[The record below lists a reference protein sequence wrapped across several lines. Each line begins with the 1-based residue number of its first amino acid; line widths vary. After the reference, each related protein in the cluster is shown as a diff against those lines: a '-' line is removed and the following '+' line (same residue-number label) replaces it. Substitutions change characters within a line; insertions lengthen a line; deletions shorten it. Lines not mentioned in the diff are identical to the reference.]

1 MISHQRKQRISGFFQ
16 NSKLTRR
23 SHRLNKRST
32 GSSATASMK
41 VDGGVASTTVLHKVK
56 VKEEAKECC
65 GFQQGSPQSATSV
78 GSNATSVS
86 GVVVVVT
93 TATAAST
100 TVIATTSSSNGNSN
114 GLTTVGA
121 AATPTTNT
129 TTNTV
134 PITSSGSSALQTSAI
149 ICHPSTPAATVAST
163 TARTPEPF
171 PVDLDIK
178 SKNKASPTSR
188 DKTAREENN
197 HPEALSPSS
206 QHHQSRHGLPASSG
220 AQTQSNGSRS
230 EYKGQLGCSRSSDND
245 SPMSTQPF
253 KADLEE
259 SSGTAGGGPSGGAST
274 GTSAGSVSTGG
285 ITTGGPSATCRN
297 DEQIEASPLVSNGA
311 RCITGVFAGHGKLK
325 RLLGTLVQ
333 FATDISADTGD
344 TVRTLVLALLSGTM
358 TAEEFHS
365 ALQEATNFPLR
376 GFVLPY
382 LKHTLPSLQRDLN
395 TAARAKNQTCA
406 QFLRS
411 NETAIL
417 EAVGLVPSGESV
429 EIFGEHGS
437 SGLGSG
443 NGGNQC
449 SAYYSMRSNSNP
461 NVGAIQHANNAT
473 SALHHYSGSTHAP
486 KRRASDT
493 PYYENGAI
501 LDDVPVYGKRPNPW
515 GPHHQQQ
522 QHQQQPQ
529 QQQQTENSSSYCW
542 YHPLHAAGGSIQ
554 GHGHG
559 HGHGP
564 SPVPPSLVQIN
575 QINAFSAPHH
585 LSQQQQQLS
594 HIQNGSSLDDEW
606 KNIHVML
613 NCILGMVEKTK
624 RALAIL
630 QRRGCSSPAAAPLP
644 PNVVVQNGNA
654 NNTGGN
660 NPSTNGTLAESST
673 GDRDGSLKRLS
684 GEIVAQ
690 TIRATEDRVAEVKRR
705 AEEAVLEVKRA
716 AVAEVQRAVA
726 VAVAESRASERLR
739 VHRLLDLPLSQRN
752 HGAVRQAS
760 FVRVH
765 GSSNVVET
773 SGRTAPTPTT
783 TSNSAPSTTDDDK
796 DGHLANIVGSSCW
809 NCGRPALETCGGCG
823 IARYCGSFCQH
834 RDWEAGGHH
843 ATCNNPLPR
852 EPRRSSSRSPPRIG
866 TANVTGSIN
875 DAEGS
880 TVSATASAISKGK

>member
-1 MISHQRKQRISGFFQ
+1 MKYIELLDFLKT
-16 NSKLTRR
+16 SKLTRKSRR
-23 SHRLNKRST
+23 SKHRLR
-32 GSSATASMK
+32 GSSGTASMK
-41 VDGGVASTTVLHKVK
+41 VDGGVASTTVLQKVK

-65 GFQQGSPQSATSV
+65 GFQQVSATSG
-78 GSNATSVS
+78 GSSGTS
-86 GVVVVVT
+86 VVVVVST
-93 TATAAST
+93 VTAAST
-100 TVIATTSSSNGNSN
+100 TVIATTSSNCNSN
-114 GLTTVGA
+114 GLTTVGI
-121 AATPTTNT
+121 AATIASTSTTTTVPTTSS
-129 TTNTV
+129 
-134 PITSSGSSALQTSAI
+134 TSNALQTSAI
-149 ICHPSTPAATVAST
+149 ICHPSTPIAAVASS
-163 TARTPEPF
+163 TAQTPEPL
-171 PVDLDIK
+171 PVDLDLK
-178 SKNKASPTSR
+178 SKNKVSPTSR
-188 DKTAREENN
+188 DKTTREENN
-197 HPEALSPSS
+197 HLEALSPSS
-206 QHHQSRHGLPASSG
+206 QHHQRHGLSTTNTP
-220 AQTQSNGSRS
+220 QTQTNGSRS

-245 SPMSTQPF
+245 SPMSSHPL
-253 KADLEE
+253 KPDLEE
-259 SSGTAGGGPSGGAST
+259 STGGTST
-274 GTSAGSVSTGG
+274 GTSASSTSTVPTVTAS
-285 ITTGGPSATCRN
+285 TTGGPSATCRN
-297 DEQIEASPLVSNGA
+297 EEQVEANPLLSNGV

-395 TAARAKNQTCA
+395 TAARAGNQTCA
-406 QFLRS
+406 QFLRN

-443 NGGNQC
+443 NAGNQC
-449 SAYYSMRSNSNP
+449 PAYYSMRSSSNP
-461 NVGAIQHANNAT
+461 NVGTIQHANNT
-473 SALHHYSGSTHAP
+473 TNALHHYSGSSHAP

-493 PYYENGAI
+493 PYYENGTLLEDI
-501 LDDVPVYGKRPNPW
+501 PVYGKRPNPW
-515 GPHHQQQ
+515 GAHHQQQ
-522 QHQQQPQ
+522 QQQQQQHQ

-554 GHGHG
+554 GHAHG

-594 HIQNGSSLDDEW
+594 HVQNGSSLDDEW

-630 QRRGCSSPAAAPLP
+630 QRRGCSSPAATPIPP
-644 PNVVVQNGNA
+644 PNVVAQNGNA
-654 NNTGGN
+654 NNTTTN
-660 NPSTNGTLAESST
+660 NPSTNGAQVESST

-739 VHRLLDLPLSQRN
+739 VHRLLDLPLSQRS
-752 HGAVRQAS
+752 HVGVRQAS

-765 GSSNVVET
+765 GSPNVVET

-783 TSNSAPSTTDDDK
+783 TSNSAPSTTEDDK
-796 DGHLANIVGSSCW
+796 DTHLTNINCW

-866 TANVTGSIN
+866 TASVTGSIN

-880 TVSATASAISKGK
+880 TVSATANTISKGK